1 MNTHNQQPLMA
12 MSNVS
17 KAFGQVHALVDVSLN
32 LYAGE
37 VLGLLGDNGAG
48 KSTLIKILSGNHRPD
63 QGSFE
68 YQGKPVTIS
77 HPAEAQA
84 LGIAT
89 VYQDLALVETRPV
102 SHNIY
107 LGREPRRF
115 GLFLDRRKME
125 RDATVMLDDL
135 NIRLP
140 SQKVDVELL
149 SGGQRQ
155 AVALSRAIAM
165 GGNILL
171 LDEPT
176 AALGVE
182 QTQQV
187 HQLIT
192 GMRKQGKAV
201 VVITHDLSDILDIT
215 DRIAVLRQG
224 KLWAYAPSKTITT
237 NHIIG
242 WITGVMPPSIHNGAD
257 R

>member
-1 MNTHNQQPLMA
+1 LMA

-17 KAFGQVHALVDVSLN
+17 KAFGQVQALVDVSLN
-32 LYAGE
+32 LYPGE
-37 VLGLLGDNGAG
+37 VVGLLGDNGAG
-48 KSTLIKILSGNHRPD
+48 KSTLIKILSGNYHAD
-63 QGSFE
+63 QGTFE
-68 YQGKPVTIS
+68 HQGRSVTIN
-77 HPAEAQA
+77 HPSDAQA

-89 VYQDLALVETRPV
+89 VYQDLALVETRSV
-102 SHNIY
+102 AHNIY

-115 GLFLDRRKME
+115 GWFMDRRKME
-125 RDATVMLDDL
+125 KDATVMLDSL

-140 SQKVDVELL
+140 SQRVDVELL

-165 GGNILL
+165 GGSILL

-187 HQLIT
+187 HHLIT
-192 GMRKQGKAV
+192 GMRRQDKAV

-224 KLWAYAPSKTITT
+224 ELWAYVPSSQTTT
-237 NHIIG
+237 NQIIG
-242 WITGVMPPSIHNGAD
+242 WITGVAPPHIQNGAGQ
-257 R
+257 

>member
-1 MNTHNQQPLMA
+1 MRL
-12 MSNVS
+12 SNVS
-17 KAFGQVHALVDVSLN
+17 KAFGQVQALLDVSLD
-32 LYAGE
+32 LHAGE
-37 VLGLLGDNGAG
+37 VVGLLGDNGAG
-48 KSTLIKILSGNHRPD
+48 KSTLIKILSGNYHAD
-63 QGSFE
+63 EGLFE
-68 YQGKPVTIS
+68 YNGNPVTIN
-77 HPAEAQA
+77 HPADAQA

-89 VYQDLALVETRPV
+89 VYQDLALVETRSV
-102 SHNIY
+102 AHNIY

-115 GLFLDRRKME
+115 GFFMDRRKME
-125 RDATVMLDDL
+125 RDATVMLEDL

-165 GGNILL
+165 GGNLLL

-187 HQLIT
+187 HHLIS
-192 GMRKQGKAV
+192 GMREQGKAV
-201 VVITHDLSDILDIT
+201 VVITHDLSDILEIT

-224 KLWAYAPSKTITT
+224 RLWAYAPSASTTT
-237 NHIIG
+237 NEVIG
-242 WITGVMPPSIHNGAD
+242 WITGVIPPHTRNGAD
-257 R
+257 Q

>member
-1 MNTHNQQPLMA
+1 
-12 MSNVS
+12 
-17 KAFGQVHALVDVSLN
+17 
-32 LYAGE
+32 
-37 VLGLLGDNGAG
+37 
-48 KSTLIKILSGNHRPD
+48 
-63 QGSFE
+63 
-68 YQGKPVTIS
+68 
-77 HPAEAQA
+77 
-84 LGIAT
+84 
-89 VYQDLALVETRPV
+89 
-102 SHNIY
+102 
-107 LGREPRRF
+107 
-115 GLFLDRRKME
+115 ME
-125 RDATVMLDDL
+125 KDAIIMLEDL

-187 HQLIT
+187 HHLIT
-192 GMRKQGKAV
+192 SMRKQGKAV

-224 KLWAYAPSKTITT
+224 KLWAYVPSASTTT
-237 NHIIG
+237 NQIIG
-242 WITGVMPPSIHNGAD
+242 WITGVIPPHIQNGASQ
-257 R
+257 

>member
-1 MNTHNQQPLMA
+1 MNTEKQQPLIA
-12 MSNVS
+12 VLNVS
-17 KAFGQVHALVDVSLN
+17 KAFGQVQALVDVSLN
-32 LYAGE
+32 LYPGE

-48 KSTLIKILSGNHRPD
+48 KSTLIKILSGNYHPD

-68 YQGKPVTIS
+68 YLGEPVTIN
-77 HPAEAQA
+77 HPADAQA

-89 VYQDLALVETRPV
+89 VYQDLALVETRSV

-115 GLFLDRRKME
+115 GLFLDRQKME

-182 QTQQV
+182 QTQQ
-187 HQLIT
+187 
-192 GMRKQGKAV
+192 
-201 VVITHDLSDILDIT
+201 
-215 DRIAVLRQG
+215 
-224 KLWAYAPSKTITT
+224 
-237 NHIIG
+237 
-242 WITGVMPPSIHNGAD
+242 GASAHH
-257 R
+257 RHA